1 MIVVL
6 AGIVEETGILAERAL
21 DHVLQ
26 RLAFPLAA
34 LEQVVAIIDVGE
46 VVLVVVVFQRLARH
60 VGSKR
65 VVSVWKV
72 RECKG
77 HWVLL
82 DDRKTRR
89 SRSISRRFCGGD
101 QAPVGLSSTAR
112 GEGEPHP
119 LGRGRNA
126 HAGDCCRASL
136 WLTAWARP

>member
-6 AGIVEETGILAERAL
+6 AGIVEETGVLAERAL

-34 LEQVVAIIDVGE
+34 LEQVIAVIHVGE

-72 RECKG
+72 RQCKG

-82 DDRKTRR
+82 NDRKTRR

-101 QAPVGLSSTAR
+101 QAPVGLSSTAT
-112 GEGEPHP
+112 GEGNPPFGPRPKGASRGPAAEPAY
-119 LGRGRNA
+119 G
-126 HAGDCCRASL
+126 
-136 WLTAWARP
+136 